1 MENLFLKNFTKG
13 HNMNKGAIVG
23 WWVITLPNGEK
34 WAADRHEGDSLLKA
48 YTNAIIQFGRNIK
61 LTME

>member
-1 MENLFLKNFTKG
+1 
-13 HNMNKGAIVG
+13 MNKGAIVG

>member
-1 MENLFLKNFTKG
+1 MI
-13 HNMNKGAIVG
+13 MNKGAIIG

-34 WAADRHEGDSLLKA
+34 WAADRYEGDSLLKA
-48 YTNAIIQFGRNIK
+48 YTNAIIQFGKNIK

>member
-1 MENLFLKNFTKG
+1 MENLFSKSFTKG
-13 HNMNKGAIVG
+13 RELMKGKIIG

-48 YTNAIIQFGRNIK
+48 YTNAIIQFGSNIK
-61 LTME
+61 FGME